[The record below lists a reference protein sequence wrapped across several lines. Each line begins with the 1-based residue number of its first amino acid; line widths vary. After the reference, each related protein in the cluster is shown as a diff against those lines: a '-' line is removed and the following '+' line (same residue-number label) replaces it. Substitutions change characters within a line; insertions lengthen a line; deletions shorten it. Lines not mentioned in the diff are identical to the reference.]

1 MFKVNGSRWN
11 EQLRQET
18 IRHQETQALLD
29 RELDH
34 NTTRKIVI
42 DMFNTRLLALEA
54 HMHSM
59 IGIQSAS
66 LEQLREISSKAGRA
80 ASPADSLTERERRM
94 LDISRSRD

>member
-1 MFKVNGSRWN
+1 MNGARWN
-11 EQLRQET
+11 DQLREEI

-42 DMFNTRLLALEA
+42 EMFNTRLLALEA

-66 LEQLREISSKAGRA
+66 LEQLREISARAGRSV
-80 ASPADSLTERERRM
+80 SPASSLTERERRM